1 VPLGPKPEPVA
12 YVHTFLTSVVI
23 EPEIAED
30 VTPSARMM
38 FYERIRQEHW
48 LRDKQD
54 DGKCL
59 ILNDD
64 SSWEVHPSE
73 RVITARWL
81 RGSTIIVE
89 YTEKGAYPYLLR
101 NLTEEEVARANFL
114 GEFRA
119 VS

>member
-1 VPLGPKPEPVA
+1 M
-12 YVHTFLTSVVI
+12 T
-23 EPEIAED
+23 
-30 VTPSARMM
+30 

-54 DGKCL
+54 EGTNL

-64 SSWEVHPSE
+64 STWEVHPSE
-73 RVITARWL
+73 RIITARWL

-89 YTEKGAYPYLLR
+89 YTEKGEYPYLLR
-101 NLTEEEVARANFL
+101 NRTEGEVARANYS

-119 VS
+119 VR

>member
-1 VPLGPKPEPVA
+1 M
-12 YVHTFLTSVVI
+12 S
-23 EPEIAED
+23 
-30 VTPSARMM
+30 
-38 FYERIRQEHW
+38 FYEGIRQEHW

-54 DGKCL
+54 EGKNL

-73 RVITARWL
+73 RFMTARWL

-101 NLTEEEVARANFL
+101 NRTEGEVARVNFL
-114 GEFRA
+114 REFRA

>member
-1 VPLGPKPEPVA
+1 M
-12 YVHTFLTSVVI
+12 VI
-23 EPEIAED
+23 EHEIAEN
-30 VTPSARMM
+30 VTPPLAMT

-48 LRDKQD
+48 LRDKQNE
-54 DGKCL
+54 GKSL

-64 SSWEVHPSE
+64 SGWEVHPSE

-101 NLTEEEVARANFL
+101 NLTEEEVAHAAFL

>member
-1 VPLGPKPEPVA
+1 M
-12 YVHTFLTSVVI
+12 TFY
-23 EPEIAED
+23 D
-30 VTPSARMM
+30 
-38 FYERIRQEHW
+38 RIRQEHW

-54 DGKCL
+54 QGKGL

-64 SSWEVHPSE
+64 SGWEVNPADC
-73 RVITARWL
+73 VITARWL

-101 NLTEEEVARANFL
+101 NLTEAEVARANFL

>member
-1 VPLGPKPEPVA
+1 M
-12 YVHTFLTSVVI
+12 T
-23 EPEIAED
+23 
-30 VTPSARMM
+30 

-54 DGKCL
+54 EGKSL
-59 ILNDD
+59 ILDDD
-64 SSWEVHPSE
+64 SSWEVHPSDQF
-73 RVITARWL
+73 ITARWL

-101 NLTEEEVARANFL
+101 NRTEGQVARANFL